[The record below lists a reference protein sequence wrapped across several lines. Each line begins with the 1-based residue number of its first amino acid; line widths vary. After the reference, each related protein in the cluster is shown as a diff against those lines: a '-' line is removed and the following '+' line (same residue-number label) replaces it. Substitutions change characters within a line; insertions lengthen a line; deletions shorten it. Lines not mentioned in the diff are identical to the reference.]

1 MFIVGEKINTSIKD
15 IEEAVKRRD
24 AAFIQDIA
32 REQVASGANM
42 LDVNVGTRIHTEPDD
57 MRWTVKVI
65 QEVVDIPFCI
75 DSPNPEAI
83 EAGLFECKGKA
94 MVNSITA
101 EEKRMEE
108 ILPLLKRFNPRI
120 VALTMDDKGIPED
133 IERRYEITEKL
144 IEVLTRAGVRLED
157 IYIDPLV
164 RPIGTDSKSGL
175 VVLESIKTIMSS
187 FKGVHTI
194 CGLSNVSF
202 GLPKRSL
209 LNRAFLLMAMVMGLD
224 AVIMDPLD
232 KEMMSAVRAGEALL
246 GNDEYCAEYLTSFR
260 QGKL

>member
-15 IEEAVKRRD
+15 IEEAVKRQD

-42 LDVNVGTRIHTEPDD
+42 LDVNVGTRIYTEPDD
-57 MRWTVKVI
+57 MKWIVKVI
-65 QEVVDIPFCI
+65 QEVVDLPFCI

-83 EAGLFECKGKA
+83 EAGLSECKGKA

-101 EEKRMEE
+101 EEKRVEE
-108 ILPLLKRFNPRI
+108 IFPLLKKFNSKI

-133 IERRYEITEKL
+133 VERRYSIAEKL
-144 IEVLTRAGVRLED
+144 IEVLTKSGVALED

-209 LNRAFLLMAMVMGLD
+209 LNRAFLLMAMAMGLD

-232 KEMMSAVRAGEALL
+232 KEMMSAVRVGEAIL
-246 GNDEYCAEYLTSFR
+246 GRDEYCTEYLTSFR

>member
-1 MFIVGEKINTSIKD
+1 MLIIGEKINTSIKE

-24 AAFIQDIA
+24 AAFIQALA
-32 REQVASGANM
+32 REQVTLGANM
-42 LDVNVGTRIHTEPDD
+42 LDVNAGTRIHTEVDD
-57 MRWTVKVI
+57 MKWIVKVI
-65 QEVVDIPFCI
+65 QEVVDAPLCI

-83 EAGLFECKGKA
+83 EAGLSEYEGRA
-94 MVNSITA
+94 MVNSISA
-101 EEKRMEE
+101 EEKKIEG
-108 ILPLLKRFNPRI
+108 ILPLLKKFNSKI

-133 IERRYEITEKL
+133 VERRYSIAKKL
-144 IEVLTRAGVRLED
+144 IEVLTKAGVSLED

-175 VVLESIKTIMSS
+175 VILESIKTIMSS
-187 FKGVHTI
+187 FKGVHTV

-202 GLPKRSL
+202 GLPKRNL
-209 LNRAFLLMAMVMGLD
+209 LNKVFLLMTMAMGLD

-232 KEMMSAVRAGEALL
+232 KEMMSMVRAGETLL
-246 GNDEYCAEYLTSFR
+246 GNDEYCAEYLASFR